1 MIKINSK
8 TMAYITD
15 ELTEKLQDIL
25 RGLVDDDELT
35 ETQLSEFIETTRGN
49 TITEMLSNITQ
60 TNEKFERLNKLA
72 DDLVKPDTR
81 EDKPETKKRK
91 RNRSKTE
98 YELYYEVET
107 PKVMEQE
114 NCGRREA
121 RRIVAKQ
128 WKLLQDEKPK
138 RGRGRPVGTTGA
150 SEYQIAIGAVAAHI
164 FMINDGI
171 SKKEAREQARGYWTE
186 YSGTETNVSEKAA
199 GIIRC
204 LTSIN
209 EGH

>member
-1 MIKINSK
+1 
-8 TMAYITD
+8 MAYIND

-25 RGLVDDDELT
+25 RGLVDDELT

-60 TNEKFERLNKLA
+60 TNEKFERLNELA
-72 DDLVKPDTR
+72 DDLVKPETR

-91 RNRSKTE
+91 RTRSKTE

-164 FMINDGI
+164 FMINDDGI

-204 LTSIN
+204 LTNIN
-209 EGH
+209 EGRV

>member
-1 MIKINSK
+1 
-8 TMAYITD
+8 MAYITD
-15 ELTEKLQDIL
+15 ELTGKLQDIL

-60 TNEKFERLNKLA
+60 TNEKFGRLNELA

-81 EDKPETKKRK
+81 EDKPETREDKPETKKRK
-91 RNRSKTE
+91 RTRSKTE

-171 SKKEAREQARGYWTE
+171 SKKEARKQARGYWTE

-204 LTSIN
+204 LTNIN
-209 EGH
+209 EGRV